1 MDDFT
6 IGLAVGLFA
15 GVFIGVCIAALLVVS
30 KGESTWPHSNGS

>member
-15 GVFIGVCIAALLVVS
+15 GVFIGVCIAALLVVN
-30 KGESTWPHSNGS
+30 KGENP